1 MDIIIRHDRIP
12 NTQAF
17 YQYGSMVSARPVSA
31 TPAQIRQC
39 PTMLQIA
46 AHRHQNIPPNQR
58 AQPSTLQSRLL
69 QLDPSEQQLVGTHLQ
84 MPHHEASFKQ
94 DLLNGKVHSG
104 SDGSVKSLQASH
116 SWVLQSSRTGDFMA
130 SHART
135 YPLNQQLSS
144 KRPEAAGHAAALIV
158 TRELLQG
165 HSTPINAT
173 MRFHIDNKAVVKGSQ
188 PTHKRGARSTL
199 IPEWDLMD
207 KIHVLKQ
214 SLPIQTATI
223 WVMGHQDTPD
233 GQRRIPIKKLSFA
246 AQLNCHADALA
257 TSHHHCH
264 TCNQKTVFHP
274 PHTAQAY
281 ILVDGKVITS
291 HLAKTI
297 LSTCRRAALKETIL
311 KQTGWEP
318 AWFDWVAWPAL
329 GRSLR
334 RVGRHLRVTTAKLQ
348 FNLLASAVHMH
359 THGNKK
365 IDKRC
370 FRCRYLREDFDHI
383 LWCPNGRLARPAFW
397 KKFCAVLTS
406 LHTAPYIQSKL
417 EFGLTS
423 WQQQGKD
430 SAWPSDIPPYGDT
443 IGRITHMAF
452 FEQEQLGW
460 EQALRGRLSK
470 KWGEAQDQYYKD
482 RYPDQLQTGDTWTT
496 RVITALWDY
505 SKDIWMKRN
514 SAYHGVDDDEARLKR
529 SDDLNDLIVRS
540 YQLDRHHV
548 QFLD

>member
-1 MDIIIRHDRIP
+1 
-12 NTQAF
+12 
-17 YQYGSMVSARPVSA
+17 
-31 TPAQIRQC
+31 
-39 PTMLQIA
+39 
-46 AHRHQNIPPNQR
+46 
-58 AQPSTLQSRLL
+58 
-69 QLDPSEQQLVGTHLQ
+69 
-84 MPHHEASFKQ
+84 
-94 DLLNGKVHSG
+94 
-104 SDGSVKSLQASH
+104 
-116 SWVLQSSRTGDFMA
+116 
-130 SHART
+130 
-135 YPLNQQLSS
+135 
-144 KRPEAAGHAAALIV
+144 
-158 TRELLQG
+158 
-165 HSTPINAT
+165 
-173 MRFHIDNKAVVKGSQ
+173 
-188 PTHKRGARSTL
+188 
-199 IPEWDLMD
+199 
-207 KIHVLKQ
+207 
-214 SLPIQTATI
+214 
-223 WVMGHQDTPD
+223 
-233 GQRRIPIKKLSFA
+233 
-246 AQLNCHADALA
+246 
-257 TSHHHCH
+257 
-264 TCNQKTVFHP
+264 
-274 PHTAQAY
+274 
-281 ILVDGKVITS
+281 
-291 HLAKTI
+291 
-297 LSTCRRAALKETIL
+297 
-311 KQTGWEP
+311 
-318 AWFDWVAWPAL
+318 
-329 GRSLR
+329 
-334 RVGRHLRVTTAKLQ
+334 
-348 FNLLASAVHMH
+348 MH

-383 LWCPNGRLARPAFW
+383 LWCPNGLLARPAFW

-505 SKDIWMKRN
+505 SKDIWMERN

-548 QFLD
+548 ALAHTQLFTPPMTSTLNQHDDAKRSWLRSVDAALTGYRIRVPEDPTPRTTQQLWQGTTITTRHRRLRDETIEG

>member
-1 MDIIIRHDRIP
+1 MEAFRNLRGIGSTELRRLNQCQLYLQVTLLSEITSANGLSLLPNFVQGNKHPGRRSTLTWPRQDRPTHTAWREWKSRLAQIYCKSRRGLTLRHALKQWHTSSPQYQEWDDHYDHATDTIYRRDPTMDIIIRHDRIP

-46 AHRHQNIPPNQR
+46 AHRHRNIPPNQR
-58 AQPSTLQSRLL
+58 SQPSTLQSRLL

-223 WVMGHQDTPD
+223 WVKGHQDTPD

-274 PHTAQAY
+274 PPHSTGIHPGRWEGY
-281 ILVDGKVITS
+281 HLPPGKNNFINM
-291 HLAKTI
+291 
-297 LSTCRRAALKETIL
+297 
-311 KQTGWEP
+311 P
-318 AWFDWVAWPAL
+318 
-329 GRSLR
+329 
-334 RVGRHLRVTTAKLQ
+334 
-348 FNLLASAVHMH
+348 
-359 THGNKK
+359 
-365 IDKRC
+365 
-370 FRCRYLREDFDHI
+370 
-383 LWCPNGRLARPAFW
+383 
-397 KKFCAVLTS
+397 
-406 LHTAPYIQSKL
+406 
-417 EFGLTS
+417 
-423 WQQQGKD
+423 
-430 SAWPSDIPPYGDT
+430 PSG
-443 IGRITHMAF
+443 
-452 FEQEQLGW
+452 
-460 EQALRGRLSK
+460 S
-470 KWGEAQDQYYKD
+470 
-482 RYPDQLQTGDTWTT
+482 
-496 RVITALWDY
+496 
-505 SKDIWMKRN
+505 
-514 SAYHGVDDDEARLKR
+514 
-529 SDDLNDLIVRS
+529 
-540 YQLDRHHV
+540 
-548 QFLD
+548 